1 MSFFVPLLEINPL
14 VKKDPIIRSWRSR
27 ISSVSVAVASTKMAT
42 NGVTTFNLILLQL
55 EDCGLSAFSSQTQQP
70 ILMNLSTGFDGDSDG
85 PNLQKPFYMR

>member
-1 MSFFVPLLEINPL
+1 MEIKNF
-14 VKKDPIIRSWRSR
+14 IGQRGGGF
-27 ISSVSVAVASTKMAT
+27 
-42 NGVTTFNLILLQL
+42 NQNGHQCGVTTFNLILLQL